1 MTSTLQKD
9 LRVVLTDVFSL
20 VLTDT
25 SQYIRNEID
34 RWDGLNH
41 FIHSLHLLALGDD
54 EFTSQPVLSANDAES
69 AARKEEVEK
78 AEQRFKKN
86 IAVTLRI

>member
-1 MTSTLQKD
+1 M
-9 LRVVLTDVFSL
+9 
-20 VLTDT
+20 
-25 SQYIRNEID
+25 
-34 RWDGLNH
+34 LNLG
-41 FIHSLHLLALGDD
+41 HSLHLLALGDD